1 MFVFYIQLPYLFN
14 SAAESN
20 GQNAGITDS
29 RIAGSLEERLI
40 DAIAATKV
48 QTYFKFTYIYIV

>member
-1 MFVFYIQLPYLFN
+1 MQLPYLFN

-40 DAIAATKV
+40 DAIAATKA